1 MFFDVIRREA
11 SIQRLNVLHLSDARH
26 KLRTKQP
33 TSVLELFLRGRGSQ
47 TALSLL
53 VEGPYRH
60 FADPQWQYTLLPL
73 CNIVG
78 QLM

>member
-1 MFFDVIRREA
+1 M
-11 SIQRLNVLHLSDARH
+11 NVLQLSDARY
-26 KLRTKQP
+26 KIRSNQP

-53 VEGPYRH
+53 VEGPYRN

-73 CNIVG
+73 ANIVG